1 MSLLRLNAAFSSLG
15 LRLES
20 ALCSSSAMLSERRS
34 RISHVQR
41 IHRKLL
47 SLRDVQNVT
56 RRQCSDVNTNFKQVD
71 SGVPA
76 PNHTKKAPA
85 ARLSGKRGVQDEN
98 RSNLQRFEFVFSVIN
113 LLLGRKSDKRLA
125 HNLNNK
131 VTRIAR
137 PNQSWL

>member
-56 RRQCSDVNTNFKQVD
+56 RWQCSDVYKNTNFKQVD

-85 ARLSGKRGVQDEN
+85 ARLSGKRGSRTKIGAIYNVSSSFLALLIYYLDEKATN
-98 RSNLQRFEFVFSVIN
+98 V
-113 LLLGRKSDKRLA
+113 
-125 HNLNNK
+125 
-131 VTRIAR
+131 
-137 PNQSWL
+137 

>member
-47 SLRDVQNVT
+47 SLRDVQNV
-56 RRQCSDVNTNFKQVD
+56 RQCSDVNTNFKQVD

-76 PNHTKKAPA
+76 PNHTKTAPA
-85 ARLSGKRGVQDEN
+85 ARLSGKRGSRTKIGAIYNVSSSFLALLIYYLDEKATN
-98 RSNLQRFEFVFSVIN
+98 V
-113 LLLGRKSDKRLA
+113 
-125 HNLNNK
+125 
-131 VTRIAR
+131 
-137 PNQSWL
+137 